1 MKQILTVA
9 KQVFLKNIKSWG
21 FYLMVLG
28 PILFMV
34 IMGLVG
40 YFMSEDNMDSGET
53 DQTTV
58 ALVSE
63 DPAMEE
69 YFSVLNNEDSPL
81 EMTTDYSNANE
92 AEKAY
97 NDEEIQGFVTVDT
110 NETPVSATVYH
121 NGELSTHLPAIH
133 QVLSQVQMDNAATQI
148 GLTEAE
154 LGQLNTPAVMEESD
168 IEVKD
173 TAEGDAEDDVDPLQL
188 GVSYIV
194 TILLFFFISFYS
206 GMICE
211 EIATEK
217 GSRVMEVI
225 LSSITATQH
234 FFGKLL
240 GLAFTI
246 LVHISLYIVLG
257 GLAFYGINQLFEENL
272 WTFLTDI
279 IDFKAII
286 GEFLGITLLL
296 SILGIVMYAVIS
308 AFLGSLATKT
318 EDANKVM
325 LPLVFLLLGGF
336 YIGMF
341 AMGGGTENIIIRVGS
356 YLPFWTP
363 LVMPFRM
370 ASNSVG
376 TLELWFSIAGMILF
390 TILVTWLSLLF
401 YRSNVL
407 VYSQENAFKQLKRS
421 WSINK
426 SNREAQK
433 SH

>member
-40 YFMSEDNMDSGET
+40 YFMSEDNMDSDET

-81 EMTTDYSNANE
+81 EMTTDYSNAKE

-97 NDEEIQGFVTVDT
+97 NDDDIQGFVTVDT
-110 NETPVSATVYH
+110 NETPVSATVHH

-133 QVLSQVQMDNAATQI
+133 QVLSQVQRDNAATQI

-257 GLAFYGINQLFEENL
+257 GLAFFGINQLFEENL
-272 WTFLTDI
+272 LALLTDI

-296 SILGIVMYAVIS
+296 SILGIIMYAVIS

-325 LPLVFLLLGGF
+325 LPLVFLLLAGF

-376 TLELWFSIAGMILF
+376 TLELWLSLAGMILF
-390 TILVTWLSLLF
+390 TILVTWLSLMF

-407 VYSQENAFKQLKRS
+407 VYSQANAFKQLKRS

-426 SNREAQK
+426 SNRQAQK

>member
-40 YFMSEDNMDSGET
+40 YFMSEDNMDSDET
-53 DQTTV
+53 NQTTV

-81 EMTTDYSNANE
+81 EMTTDYSNAKE

-97 NDEEIQGFVTVDT
+97 NDDDIQGFVTVDT
-110 NETPVSATVYH
+110 NETPVSATVHH

-133 QVLSQVQMDNAATQI
+133 QVLSQVQRDNAATQI

-173 TAEGDAEDDVDPLQL
+173 TAEGDAEDGVDPLQL

-257 GLAFYGINQLFEENL
+257 GLAFFGINQLFEENL
-272 WTFLTDI
+272 LAFLTDI

-286 GEFLGITLLL
+286 
-296 SILGIVMYAVIS
+296 
-308 AFLGSLATKT
+308 
-318 EDANKVM
+318 
-325 LPLVFLLLGGF
+325 
-336 YIGMF
+336 
-341 AMGGGTENIIIRVGS
+341 
-356 YLPFWTP
+356 
-363 LVMPFRM
+363 
-370 ASNSVG
+370 
-376 TLELWFSIAGMILF
+376 
-390 TILVTWLSLLF
+390 
-401 YRSNVL
+401 
-407 VYSQENAFKQLKRS
+407 
-421 WSINK
+421 
-426 SNREAQK
+426 
-433 SH
+433 

>member
-40 YFMSEDNMDSGET
+40 YFMSDDNMNSDDT
-53 DQTTV
+53 DQVTV
-58 ALVSE
+58 ALISE

-69 YFSVLNNEDSPL
+69 YFSVLNNEDSSL
-81 EMTTDYSNANE
+81 EITTDYSNANE

-97 NDEEIQGFVTVDT
+97 NDEEIHGFMIVDAD
-110 NETPVSATVYH
+110 ETPVSATVYH
-121 NGELSTHLPAIH
+121 NGELSMHLPAIH
-133 QVLSQVQMDNAATQI
+133 QVLSQVQMDNVATQI

-154 LGQLNTPAVMEESD
+154 LSQLNTPAVMEESD

-173 TAEGDAEDDVDPLQL
+173 ATEGDAEDDVDSLQL

-217 GSRVMEVI
+217 GSRVMEVV

-257 GLAFYGINQLFEENL
+257 GLAFFGINQLIEENL
-272 WTFLTDI
+272 LTFLTDI

-296 SILGIVMYAVIS
+296 SVLGIVMYAVIS

-325 LPLVFLLLGGF
+325 LPLVFLLLAGF

-341 AMGGGTENIIIRVGS
+341 SMGGGTENIIIRVGS
-356 YLPFWTP
+356 YIPFWTP

-376 TLELWFSIAGMILF
+376 TLELWLSLAGMILF
-390 TILVTWLSLLF
+390 TILITWLSLVF

-426 SNREAQK
+426 SNRQAQK

>member
-257 GLAFYGINQLFEENL
+257 GLAFFGINQLFEENL

-356 YLPFWTP
+356 YLPFWIP

>member
-40 YFMSEDNMDSGET
+40 YFMSEDNMDSDET

-63 DPAMEE
+63 DPAIEE

-173 TAEGDAEDDVDPLQL
+173 ATEGDAEDDVDPLQL

-194 TILLFFFISFYS
+194 TTLLFFFISFYS

-257 GLAFYGINQLFEENL
+257 GLAFFGINQLFEENL

-325 LPLVFLLLGGF
+325 LPLVFLMLGGF

-376 TLELWFSIAGMILF
+376 TFELWLSLAGMILF
-390 TILVTWLSLLF
+390 TILVTWLSLMF

-426 SNREAQK
+426 SNRQAQK

>member
-1 MKQILTVA
+1 MKQVLTVA

-28 PILFMV
+28 PILFIV

-40 YFMSEDNMDSGET
+40 YFMSDDIMDSDET
-53 DQTTV
+53 NQTTV
-58 ALVSE
+58 ALISG
-63 DPAMEE
+63 DPSMEE

-81 EMTTDYSNANE
+81 ELTTDYSNVNE
-92 AEKAY
+92 AERAY
-97 NDEEIQGFVTVDT
+97 NDDDIQGYVTVDM
-110 NETPVSATVYH
+110 NETPVSATVHH
-121 NGELSTHLPAIH
+121 NGELSMHLPAIH
-133 QVLSQVQMDNAATQI
+133 QVLSQVQRDNVATQI

-234 FFGKLL
+234 FFGKLF

-257 GLAFYGINQLFEENL
+257 GLAFFGINQLFEENL
-272 WTFLTDI
+272 LAFLTDI

-296 SILGIVMYAVIS
+296 SILGIIMYAVIS

-325 LPLVFLLLGGF
+325 LPLVFLLLAGF

-376 TLELWFSIAGMILF
+376 TLELWLSLAGMILF
-390 TILVTWLSLLF
+390 TILVTWLSLMF

-407 VYSQENAFKQLKRS
+407 VYSQANAFKQLKRS

-426 SNREAQK
+426 SNRQAQK

>member
-40 YFMSEDNMDSGET
+40 YFMSEDNMDSDET

-81 EMTTDYSNANE
+81 EMTTDYSNAKE

-97 NDEEIQGFVTVDT
+97 NDDDIQGFVTVDT

-154 LGQLNTPAVMEESD
+154 LGQLNTPAVTEESD

-173 TAEGDAEDDVDPLQL
+173 ATEGDAEDDVDPLQL

-257 GLAFYGINQLFEENL
+257 GLAFFGINQLFEENL

-376 TLELWFSIAGMILF
+376 TLELWLSLAGMILF
-390 TILVTWLSLLF
+390 TILVTWLSLMF

-407 VYSQENAFKQLKRS
+407 VYSQANAFKQLKRS

-426 SNREAQK
+426 SNRQAQK

>member
-1 MKQILTVA
+1 
-9 KQVFLKNIKSWG
+9 
-21 FYLMVLG
+21 MVLG

-40 YFMSEDNMDSGET
+40 YFMSDDNMNSDDT
-53 DQTTV
+53 DQVTV
-58 ALVSE
+58 ALISE

-69 YFSVLNNEDSPL
+69 YFSVLNNEDSSL
-81 EMTTDYSNANE
+81 EITTDYSNANE

-97 NDEEIQGFVTVDT
+97 NDEEIQGFMIADAD
-110 NETPVSATVYH
+110 ETPVSATVYH
-121 NGELSTHLPAIH
+121 NGELSMHLPAIH
-133 QVLSQVQMDNAATQI
+133 QVLSQVQMDNVATQI
-148 GLTEAE
+148 GLTEVE
-154 LGQLNTPAVMEESD
+154 LSQLNTPAVMEESD

-173 TAEGDAEDDVDPLQL
+173 ATEGDAEDDVDSLQL

-217 GSRVMEVI
+217 GSRVMEVV

-257 GLAFYGINQLFEENL
+257 GLAFFGINQLIEENL
-272 WTFLTDI
+272 LAFLTDI

-296 SILGIVMYAVIS
+296 SVLGIVMYAVIS

-325 LPLVFLLLGGF
+325 LPLVFLLIAGF

-341 AMGGGTENIIIRVGS
+341 SMGGGTENIIIRVGS
-356 YLPFWTP
+356 YIPFWTP

-376 TLELWFSIAGMILF
+376 TLELWLSLAGMILF
-390 TILVTWLSLLF
+390 TILITWLSLVF

-426 SNREAQK
+426 SNRQAQK
-433 SH
+433 SHQ

>member
-40 YFMSEDNMDSGET
+40 YFMSEDNMDSDET

-257 GLAFYGINQLFEENL
+257 GLAFFGINQLFEENL

>member
-40 YFMSEDNMDSGET
+40 YFMSEDNMDSDET

-81 EMTTDYSNANE
+81 EMTTDYSNAKE

-97 NDEEIQGFVTVDT
+97 NDDDIQGFVTVDT

-133 QVLSQVQMDNAATQI
+133 QVLSQVQRNNAATQI

-257 GLAFYGINQLFEENL
+257 GLAFFGINQLFEENL
-272 WTFLTDI
+272 LAFLTDI

-296 SILGIVMYAVIS
+296 SILGIIMYAVIS

-325 LPLVFLLLGGF
+325 LPLVFLLLAGF

-376 TLELWFSIAGMILF
+376 TLELWLSLAGMILF
-390 TILVTWLSLLF
+390 TILVTWLSLMF

-407 VYSQENAFKQLKRS
+407 VYSQANAFKQLKRS

-426 SNREAQK
+426 SNRQAQK

>member
-40 YFMSEDNMDSGET
+40 YFMSDDNMNSDDT
-53 DQTTV
+53 DQVTV
-58 ALVSE
+58 ALISE

-69 YFSVLNNEDSPL
+69 YFSVLNNEDSSL
-81 EMTTDYSNANE
+81 EITTDYSNANE

-97 NDEEIQGFVTVDT
+97 NDEEIQGFMIADAD
-110 NETPVSATVYH
+110 ETPVSATVYH
-121 NGELSTHLPAIH
+121 NGELSMHLPAIH
-133 QVLSQVQMDNAATQI
+133 QVLSQVQMDNVATQI
-148 GLTEAE
+148 GLTEVE
-154 LGQLNTPAVMEESD
+154 LSQLNTPAVMEESD

-173 TAEGDAEDDVDPLQL
+173 ATEGDAEDDVDSLQL

-217 GSRVMEVI
+217 GSRVMEVV

-257 GLAFYGINQLFEENL
+257 GLAFFGINQLIEENL
-272 WTFLTDI
+272 LAFLTDI

-296 SILGIVMYAVIS
+296 SILAIVMYAVIS

-325 LPLVFLLLGGF
+325 LPLVFLLIAGL

-341 AMGGGTENIIIRVGS
+341 SMGGGTENIIIRVGS
-356 YLPFWTP
+356 YIPFWTP

-376 TLELWFSIAGMILF
+376 TLELWLSLAGMILF
-390 TILVTWLSLLF
+390 TILITWLSLVF

-426 SNREAQK
+426 SNRQAQK
-433 SH
+433 LN

>member
-1 MKQILTVA
+1 M
-9 KQVFLKNIKSWG
+9 
-21 FYLMVLG
+21 
-28 PILFMV
+28 
-34 IMGLVG
+34 
-40 YFMSEDNMDSGET
+40 
-53 DQTTV
+53 
-58 ALVSE
+58 
-63 DPAMEE
+63 
-69 YFSVLNNEDSPL
+69 
-81 EMTTDYSNANE
+81 
-92 AEKAY
+92 
-97 NDEEIQGFVTVDT
+97 
-110 NETPVSATVYH
+110 NETPVSATVHH

-133 QVLSQVQMDNAATQI
+133 QVLSQVQRDNAATQI

-154 LGQLNTPAVMEESD
+154 LGKLNTQEVMEESD

-217 GSRVMEVI
+217 GSRVMEVV

-257 GLAFYGINQLFEENL
+257 GLAFFGINQLFEENL
-272 WTFLTDI
+272 WNFLTDI

-296 SILGIVMYAVIS
+296 SILGIIMYAVIS

-325 LPLVFLLLGGF
+325 LPLVFLLLAGF

-370 ASNSVG
+370 ASNTRSEERRVG
-376 TLELWFSIAGMILF
+376 KE
-390 TILVTWLSLLF
+390 
-401 YRSNVL
+401 
-407 VYSQENAFKQLKRS
+407 
-421 WSINK
+421 
-426 SNREAQK
+426 
-433 SH
+433 

>member
-1 MKQILTVA
+1 MKQVLTVA

-40 YFMSEDNMDSGET
+40 YFMSEDNMDSDET

-63 DPAMEE
+63 DPAIEE

-81 EMTTDYSNANE
+81 EMTTDYSNAKE

-97 NDEEIQGFVTVDT
+97 NDDDIQGFVTVDT
-110 NETPVSATVYH
+110 NETPVSATVHH

-173 TAEGDAEDDVDPLQL
+173 AIEGEAEDDVAPLQL

-240 GLAFTI
+240 GLALTI

-257 GLAFYGINQLFEENL
+257 GLAFFGINQLFEENL

-279 IDFKAII
+279 IDFGAII

-296 SILGIVMYAVIS
+296 SILGIIMYAVIS

-325 LPLVFLLLGGF
+325 LPLVFLLLAGF

-376 TLELWFSIAGMILF
+376 TLELWLSLAGMILF
-390 TILVTWLSLLF
+390 TILVTWLSLMF

-426 SNREAQK
+426 SNRQAQK